1 MQEDHTVFD
10 YIIIGAGTA
19 GCLLANRL
27 SADASKRVLLIEAG
41 RKDDYHWIHIPVGY
55 LYCIGNPRTDWLYNT
70 EPDAGLN
77 GRSLRYPRGKTLGG
91 CSSINGMIYMRG
103 QARDYDA
110 WAQLTGDM
118 SWRWDNAL
126 PYFKLHE
133 NYYKGADAMHGAR
146 GVAPQLMQ
154 DKNVPYQKLL
164 RHHNAGG
171 EWRVEKQRLRWDV
184 LDAFAEAAVQA
195 GIPATDDFN
204 RGSNEGV
211 GYFEVNQ
218 KDGWR
223 WNTAKAFLRPMC
235 YARPNFELW
244 NNAQVCKL
252 VVEVQP
258 DGSKRCTGVEVWTG
272 TERVT
277 ALATRDSGKDR
288 GVEGEVV
295 LCAGS
300 IGSPQILQLSGIGP
314 AALLQQHGIA
324 VVQDLPGVGANLQ
337 DHLQIRSVY
346 KIHSSPGISSKGLSL
361 NTMANTL
368 MGKARIGLEYALKRT
383 GPMSMAPS
391 QLGAFTRSSPD
402 QTYPNI
408 EYHVQPLSLD
418 AFGEP
423 LHSFNAFTASV
434 CNLNPTSRGTVNI
447 KSPRFEDA
455 PAIAPNYLSTAQ
467 DRQVAADS
475 LRVTRK
481 IVSQS
486 ALAKYQPEEFKP
498 GVQFQ
503 TDDDLARLAGDIA
516 TTIFHPVGTTKM
528 GRDDDPMAVVDSHLR
543 VRGIRGLRVVDAGVM
558 PLITSGNTN
567 SPTLM
572 IAEKAAQ
579 WIQAGV

>member
-1 MQEDHTVFD
+1 MSDNVSHDNHFD
-10 YIIIGAGTA
+10 YIIIGAGSA

-55 LYCIGNPRTDWLYNT
+55 LYCIGNARTDWLYNT
-70 EPDAGLN
+70 EPDVGLN

-91 CSSINGMIYMRG
+91 SSSINGMIYMRG
-103 QARDYDA
+103 QARDYDT
-110 WAQLTGDM
+110 WAELTGDPA
-118 SWRWDNAL
+118 WRWDNAL
-126 PYFKLHE
+126 PHFMLHE
-133 NYYKGADAMHGAR
+133 DHYKGADAMHGAR
-146 GVAPQLMQ
+146 GVAPHLMQ
-154 DKNVPYQKLL
+154 DKNVPYQKIL
-164 RHHNAGG
+164 RHRNAGG

-184 LDAFAEAAVQA
+184 LDAFAEAAQQA
-195 GIPATDDFN
+195 GIPATPDFN

-223 WNTAKAFLRPMC
+223 WSTARAFLRPTC
-235 YARPNFELW
+235 LGRPNFELW
-244 NNAQVCKL
+244 TSAQVCKL
-252 VVEVQP
+252 VVEAQA
-258 DGSKRCTGVEVWTG
+258 DGAKRCTGVEVWTG
-272 TERVT
+272 SEHVT
-277 ALATRDSGKDR
+277 AKATRDSASER
-288 GVEGEVV
+288 GLIGEVL

-314 AALLQQHGIA
+314 GALLQQHGIE
-324 VVQDLPGVGANLQ
+324 VQQDLPGVGANLQ

-346 KIHSSPGISSKGLSL
+346 KIHADKAWGLSL
-361 NTMANTL
+361 NTMAAS
-368 MGKARIGLEYALKRT
+368 MWGKARIGLEYALKRT

-391 QLGAFTRSSPD
+391 QLGAFTRSTPD
-402 QTYPNI
+402 QPYPNI

-434 CNLNPTSRGTVNI
+434 CNLNPTSRGTVQI
-447 KSPRFEDA
+447 RSSRFADA
-455 PAIAPNYLSTAQ
+455 PAISPNYLSTAE

-475 LRVTRK
+475 LRLTRK
-481 IVSQS
+481 IVSQG
-486 ALAKYQPEEFKP
+486 AMAKYKPEEFKP

-503 TDDDLARLAGDIA
+503 SDEDLARLAGDIA

-528 GRDDDPMAVVDSHLR
+528 GRADDSMGVVDSHLR

-572 IAEKAAQ
+572 IAEKAAE
-579 WIQAGV
+579 WIQAGI